1 MQVGSVRVSVNDTQI
16 EDLIQNRLETIATR
30 LLGQPEAWREHS
42 GLMNKAVDQN
52 YFDTSKTVTD
62 SDERSNGEDSP
73 RPLSSEKENT
83 DADTDTVASAVVETN
98 LADDAKAGETSQ
110 AKGNR
115 SDEELKNETSLAE
128 RFGES
133 HEVSD
138 EVSEQVSE
146 HISAASTETEFL
158 ASQETSPASATPT
171 QVEAVEESGV
181 KQLAD
186 RVSLDAEDAVIKE
199 SFDKNTSSTDETS
212 LGREDGENKD
222 A

>member
-1 MQVGSVRVSVNDTQI
+1 M
-16 EDLIQNRLETIATR
+16 
-30 LLGQPEAWREHS
+30 
-42 GLMNKAVDQN
+42 
-52 YFDTSKTVTD
+52 
-62 SDERSNGEDSP
+62 
-73 RPLSSEKENT
+73 
-83 DADTDTVASAVVETN
+83 
-98 LADDAKAGETSQ
+98 
-110 AKGNR
+110 
-115 SDEELKNETSLAE
+115 
-128 RFGES
+128 
-133 HEVSD
+133 
-138 EVSEQVSE
+138 SEQVSE

-186 RVSLDAEDAVIKE
+186 RVSLDAKDAVIKE